1 MSYLPQLLTL
11 MGIYII
17 ELMSPGPDFLAT
29 TRYAIAR
36 SRGDGVL
43 VALGITSGN
52 ALWIITSMLGLGI
65 LFAHVS
71 WLVNIVQIAGALFL
85 IYLGIKT
92 ILSANH
98 PIQPASNNQQNSASP
113 THTINAPDIPRTAN
127 HAFAHNRSSSW
138 RIGLLTNVGNP
149 KALVFY
155 TSIFAVLLPTHSP
168 IWLQTSTALLML
180 LFSFG
185 WFSIVALLFSL
196 GPISALYR
204 RAKKWIDYVT
214 GGIFVLLGVRLAFSR

>member
-29 TRYAIAR
+29 SRYAIAR

-71 WLVNIVQIAGALFL
+71 WLINVVQIAGALFL
-85 IYLGIKT
+85 IYLGLKT
-92 ILSANH
+92 ILSAHH
-98 PIQPASNNQQNSASP
+98 PMQSSSDKPQTTSQ
-113 THTINAPDIPRTAN
+113 
-127 HAFAHNRSSSW
+127 HASSW
-138 RIGLLTNVGNP
+138 RVGLLTNVGNP

-168 IWLQTSTALLML
+168 VWLQASTALVML
-180 LFSFG
+180 LISLG

-214 GGIFVLLGVRLAFSR
+214 GGIFVLLGIRLALH

>member
-29 TRYAIAR
+29 SRYAIAR

-52 ALWIITSMLGLGI
+52 ALWIVSSMLGLGI

-71 WLVNIVQIAGALFL
+71 WLINIVQIAGALFL

-98 PIQPASNNQQNSASP
+98 PLQESTDQQPADNAQPGTST
-113 THTINAPDIPRTAN
+113 THTVART
-127 HAFAHNRSSSW
+127 HTSSW

-168 IWLQTSTALLML
+168 LWLQASTALLML
-180 LFSFG
+180 FLSLG

-214 GGIFVLLGVRLAFSR
+214 GGIFVLLGLRLAFSR

>member
-1 MSYLPQLLTL
+1 MTYLPQLLTL

-17 ELMSPGPDFLAT
+17 ELISPGPDFLAT

-52 ALWIITSMLGLGI
+52 ALWIISSMLGLGI

-85 IYLGIKT
+85 VYIGIKT
-92 ILSANH
+92 LLAAHHPLQESSSQQQTEAANRDT
-98 PIQPASNNQQNSASP
+98 S
-113 THTINAPDIPRTAN
+113 TRVRT
-127 HAFAHNRSSSW
+127 SSW

-155 TSIFAVLLPTHSP
+155 TSIFAVLLPAHSP
-168 IWLQTSTALLML
+168 VWLQASTALFML
-180 LFSFG
+180 VFSLA

-214 GGIFVLLGVRLAFSR
+214 GGLFVLLGVRLAFSR